1 MPKVSVILSAFNAE
15 KFIEK
20 SIDSVLNQT
29 FRDFEFLI
37 VEDCSTDGTLEI
49 IERKASEDNR
59 IKLTRK
65 EKNKGFFGYVENLN
79 TMIQQAKGEFIAK
92 FDADDIWVED
102 KLENQ
107 LKDMEENPDIF
118 LLSSNAIEIDEND
131 QEIGKV
137 IRPTTWEESQKM
149 ILKNNPFCHP
159 SILFRNHGYLYRE
172 KMYVTEEYD
181 LYLRMYSD
189 GKKLI
194 QRKEPLF
201 FYRILPDSLSR
212 GNKAIIQALF
222 KQKAIEFYHE
232 RIQNGADSYDEF
244 NPDDYLKIFDSDYS
258 SKKLDLEKA
267 LKLAFIANRKEDFQ
281 NLFKKASNQ
290 YGALAFP
297 KFYFISKS
305 FNFVYRIYSK

>member
-1 MPKVSVILSAFNAE
+1 MKVSVILSAFNAE

-37 VEDCSTDGTLEI
+37 VEDCSTDGTLAI
-49 IERKASEDNR
+49 IERKAKEDNR
-59 IKLTRK
+59 IKLIKK

-79 TMIQQAKGEFIAK
+79 IMIQQAEGEFIAK

-102 KLENQ
+102 KLEKQ
-107 LKDMEENPDIF
+107 LKDMEEHPDIF

-137 IRPTTWEESQKM
+137 IRPTTWKESQKM

-159 SILFRNHGYLYRE
+159 SILFRNQGYLYRE

-194 QRKEPLF
+194 QREDELF
-201 FYRILPDSLSR
+201 YYRILSNSLSR

-232 RIQNGADSYDEF
+232 RIQNGKDSYDEF
-244 NPDDYLKIFDSDYS
+244 NPDDYLKIFDLDYS
-258 SKKLDLEKA
+258 SKKQDLEKA

-281 NLFKKASNQ
+281 HLFKKASKQ
-290 YGALAFP
+290 YGVLAFP
-297 KFYFISKS
+297 KFFIISKS
-305 FNFVYRIYSK
+305 FNFAYQIYSK